1 MILAREEKMERA
13 LVYGPTFEEM
23 LHPDRLPPELRA
35 RAQRALTDAPL
46 DPINL
51 YNITWKDAANRV
63 RHVVLPRALTGVDA
77 PIVVL
82 LGRGFVTG
90 SHKVGATYSCCIERQ
105 VFDEILPGRDRL
117 VWPSTGNYGIGGA
130 YVGARMNYLSLV
142 LLPEEMSAERFEII
156 RAYGAEYIKTPGCES
171 NVKEIYDRANAL
183 AREPHTV
190 VVNQFAEFGNY
201 RFHFHVTGGAV
212 LELFDALRGA
222 GQVERLAGFVSAMG
236 SGGTIAAGERLKQHD
251 AGVRVV
257 GLEPVQCPTLYA
269 NGFGGHDIQGI
280 GDKHVTWI
288 HNTDAMDALMCIDEW
303 DCKNGLQLLV
313 EPAGQRVLARA
324 GLAEDRLAVLG
335 EAFGISSVCN
345 VLGAIKTAKHF
356 RLGAGDAVF
365 TIATDGLDRYP
376 SVLAEMN
383 CTRGPMDEAEAAR
396 RLETI
401 FHRQGTEYIR
411 EGTPHAHDCWANL
424 KYFTWVEQQGRSV
437 DELRRQRD
445 GAYWVEQQ
453 ARVPEIDRRIRERRA
468 RTGSA

>member
-1 MILAREEKMERA
+1 MSHAY
-13 LVYGPTFEEM
+13 VYGPTFEEM
-23 LHPDRLPPELRA
+23 LHPDRLPPELRG
-35 RAQRALTDAPL
+35 RAQRALSAAPL

-63 RHVVLPRALTGVDA
+63 RHVVLPRELTGVDA

-82 LGRGFVTG
+82 LGHGFVTG

-105 VFDEILPGRDRL
+105 VWGEIVPGRDRL

-130 YVGARMNYLSLV
+130 YVGARMNYRSLV
-142 LLPEEMSAERFEII
+142 LLPEEMSPERFDII
-156 RAYGAEYIKTPGCES
+156 HAYGAEYEKTPGCES

-183 AREPHTV
+183 SGEPHTV

-201 RFHFHVTGGAV
+201 RFHHFVTGGSI
-212 LELFDALRGA
+212 LELFEELRAA
-222 GQVERLAGFVSAMG
+222 GGVARLAGFVSAMG
-236 SGGTIAAGERLKQHD
+236 SAGTIAAGDRLKQRD

-288 HNTDAMDALMCIDEW
+288 HDTDAMDALMCIDEW
-303 DCKNGLQLLV
+303 DCKHGLQLLV

-324 GLAEDRLAVLG
+324 GLPDALRAALG

-345 VLGAIKTAKHF
+345 VLGAIKAAKHF
-356 RLGAGDAVF
+356 ALGPGDAVF
-365 TIATDGLDRYP
+365 TIATDGIDRYG
-376 SVLAEMN
+376 SVLAEMTR
-383 CTRGPMDEAEAAR
+383 TRGPMDEVEAAR

-401 FHRQGTEYIR
+401 FHRQGTDYIR

-437 DELRRQRD
+437 AELRRQRD
-445 GAYWVEQQ
+445 PAYWVAQQ
-453 ARVPEIDRRIRERRA
+453 ARVPEIDRRIRERR
-468 RTGSA
+468 G

>member
-1 MILAREEKMERA
+1 MPHSF
-13 LVYGPTFEEM
+13 VYGPTFEEM
-23 LHPDRLPPELRA
+23 LHPDRLPADVRA
-35 RAQRALTDAPL
+35 RARQAFDDAPL

-63 RHVVLPRALTGVDA
+63 RHVVLPRELTGVDA

-82 LGRGFVTG
+82 IGRGFITG

-105 VFDEILPGRDRL
+105 VFDEIVPGRDRL

-130 YVGARMNYLSLV
+130 YVGARMNYRSLV

-156 RAYGAEYIKTPGCES
+156 HAYGAEYVKTPGCES

-201 RFHFHVTGGAV
+201 RFHHFVTGGSI
-212 LELFDALRGA
+212 LELFEALRAA
-222 GQVERLAGFVSAMG
+222 GRVTRIGGFVSAMG
-236 SGGTIAAGERLKQHD
+236 SAGTIAAGDRLKQYE

-269 NGFGGHDIQGI
+269 NGFGAHDIQGI

-288 HNTDAMDALMCIDEW
+288 HNTDAMDALICIDEW

-313 EPAGQRVLARA
+313 EPIGQRVLARA
-324 GLAEDRLAVLG
+324 GLSDGLLALLG

-345 VLGAIKTAKHF
+345 VLGAIKAAKHF
-356 RLGAGDAVF
+356 GLGPGDAVF
-365 TIATDGLDRYP
+365 TIATDGIDRYR
-376 SVLAEMN
+376 SVLAEMTR
-383 CTRGPMDEAEAAR
+383 TRGPMDEAEAAR

-401 FHRQGTEYIR
+401 FHRQGVDHIR
-411 EGTPHAHDCWANL
+411 EGTPHTRDCWANL

-437 DELRRQRD
+437 AELRRQRD
-445 GAYWVEQQ
+445 PAYWIEQQ
-453 ARVPEIDRRIRERRA
+453 ARVPEIDRRLRERR
-468 RTGSA
+468 G

>member
-1 MILAREEKMERA
+1 MAHPF
-13 LVYGPTFEEM
+13 VYGPTFEEM
-23 LHPDRLPPELRA
+23 LHPDRLPPDLRA
-35 RAQRALTDAPL
+35 QARRAFTDALL
-46 DPINL
+46 DPVNL
-51 YNITWKDAANRV
+51 YNITWKDDANRV
-63 RHVVLPRALTGVDA
+63 RHVVLPRELTGVDA

-105 VFDEILPGRDRL
+105 VFDEIVPGRDRL

-142 LLPEEMSAERFEII
+142 LLPEEMSAERFQII
-156 RAYGAEYIKTPGCES
+156 HAYGAEYIKTPGCES
-171 NVKEIYDRANAL
+171 NVKEIYDRAKEL

-201 RFHFHVTGGAV
+201 RFHYYVTGDTV
-212 LELFDALRGA
+212 LELFETLRGA
-222 GQVERLAGFVSAMG
+222 GRARRIAAFVSAMG
-236 SGGTIAAGERLKQHD
+236 SGGTIAAGERLKQYD

-280 GDKHVTWI
+280 GDKHATWI

-303 DCKNGLQLLV
+303 ECKNGLQLLA

-324 GLAEDRLAVLG
+324 GLADALRTALDG
-335 EAFGISSVCN
+335 EFGISSVCN

-356 RLGAGDAVF
+356 RFGPDDVIF
-365 TIATDGLDRYP
+365 TIATDGLDRYR
-376 SVLAEMN
+376 SVLAAMN
-383 CTRGPMDEAEAAR
+383 RAHGPMDESEAAR
-396 RLETI
+396 RLEAI
-401 FHRQGTEYIR
+401 FHHQGTDYIR
-411 EGTPHAHDCWANL
+411 EGTLHAHDCWANL
-424 KYFTWVEQQGRSV
+424 KYFTWVEQQGRTV

-445 GAYWVEQQ
+445 PAYWLEQQ
-453 ARVPEIDRRIRERRA
+453 ARVPEIDRRIRERRGRA
-468 RTGSA
+468 ATA